1 MQFLNR
7 FISYVLGVL
16 VFFQNQQF
24 ARSNSPVAPGGME
37 HDETPLGE
45 HETEMLPEHHWAC
58 EDSQA
63 LHSKLDALFDQN
75 QTLLELV
82 NGLKTR
88 WESDVW
94 KDTCGVKVFDMDE
107 LLDLRSRT
115 VPKDHAEIE
124 CNPMTSQT
132 GDLSLS
138 DFRCASSSQ
147 LELCGD
153 ESAQEGNRSKKRDS
167 SRYTFVRSKLSA
179 HQKKAEEESI
189 RQRSQYLDNENSIAV
204 EERRSCRDWADLL
217 VSSHYFSFFIMA
229 LIFINLILLG
239 IELDVS
245 TSLGQDDIPRWFEIV
260 NFVIVSIFMLELVLK
275 MYARGYRAFFAG
287 DDGGWNVFDSCI
299 VVVSLLESVI
309 SSQLELSHLRV
320 MRFARL
326 VKTFRGVRVMRL
338 LHYISA
344 LRTLAHSIL
353 NTMRSLFW
361 TLVLLLL
368 TFYSFALIFTQAVLD
383 HCRIET
389 VMQTGDPN
397 AVPVCESRLDR
408 YWSNV
413 PQSMLTLFMSITGGL
428 SWIDALE
435 ALTNF
440 SVFALSFFVI
450 YIVLTVFAVLNVVT
464 GVFCNTAI
472 ESAAVDKEIAAI
484 TQLKKHRD
492 LSQSLHEIF
501 DEMDADRSNTITL
514 DEFREALASTK
525 LPHFLESLGIA
536 TTDAWALF
544 AFLDSDQSGDIEVEE
559 FVSACL
565 ELNGPAKSYQI
576 AQMSRENKVT
586 RRALKQMST
595 MMADM
600 KAQLEK
606 QSIHPWSLRAE

>member
-1 MQFLNR
+1 
-7 FISYVLGVL
+7 
-16 VFFQNQQF
+16 
-24 ARSNSPVAPGGME
+24 ME
-37 HDETPLGE
+37 HYETLGIE
-45 HETEMLPEHHWAC
+45 ILPEHHSAS
-58 EDSQA
+58 EDSEA
-63 LHSKLDALFDQN
+63 LHTKLDALFEQN

-94 KDTCGVKVFDMDE
+94 KDTPAASMVFDMDE
-107 LLDLRSRT
+107 LLDLRSRR
-115 VPKDHAEIE
+115 VPMDRSEIE
-124 CNPMTSQT
+124 CNPMASETGFLPHSSPAAEFNSASQV
-132 GDLSLS
+132 
-138 DFRCASSSQ
+138 
-147 LELCGD
+147 ELCG
-153 ESAQEGNRSKKRDS
+153 ESAEGNSFKKRG
-167 SRYTFVRSKLSA
+167 FVRSNISP
-179 HQKKAEEESI
+179 HQQKAEEESI
-189 RQRSQYLDNENSIAV
+189 RQRSQYLQNNENSIAV
-204 EERRSCRDWADLL
+204 EERMSCRDWVGLL
-217 VSSHYFSFFIMA
+217 ISSHYFSFFIMA

-239 IELDVS
+239 VELDVS
-245 TSLGQDDIPRWFEIV
+245 VSLGQDDIPRWFEIV

-275 MYARGYRAFFAG
+275 LYVRGCRAFFAG
-287 DDGGWNVFDSCI
+287 DDGGWNSFDLII
-299 VVVSLLESVI
+299 VVVSLLESVL

-326 VKTFRGVRVMRL
+326 VKTLRGVRVMRL

-368 TFYSFALIFTQAVLD
+368 TFYCFSLIFTQAVLD

-389 VMQTGDPN
+389 VTQTGNPN
-397 AVPVCESRLDR
+397 AAPECGSQVDK

-413 PQSMLTLFMSITGGL
+413 SQSMLTLFMSITGGL

-435 ALTNF
+435 ALTNS

-450 YIVLTVFAVLNVVT
+450 YIVISVFAVLNVVT

-472 ESAAVDKEIAAI
+472 ESAAADKEIAAM
-484 TQLKKHRD
+484 TQLKKHQD
-492 LSQSLHEIF
+492 LAQSLHEIF
-501 DEMDADRSNTITL
+501 DEMDADHSNTITL
-514 DEFREALASTK
+514 DEFREALECTK

-536 TTDAWALF
+536 TADAWTLF

-576 AQMSRENKVT
+576 AQLSRENKLT
-586 RRALKQMST
+586 RRAIKQMST
-595 MMADM
+595 RITDM
-600 KAQLEK
+600 KAQLES
-606 QSIHPWSLRAE
+606 QAWSLRVE